1 MSEPV
6 ARRKVTVTN
15 PQGLHLRPAYVF
27 VELASKYDASVQLI
41 KNGECVDGKSILS
54 IATLAIEQGTE
65 VEIEA
70 VGHDAEAAAA
80 ALVELIEQDFP
91 GGKAAEAAKQNT

>member
-1 MSEPV
+1 MSETV

-27 VELASKYDASVQLI
+27 VELASKFDASVQLI
-41 KNGECVDGKSILS
+41 KNGERVDGKSILS

-65 VEIEA
+65 VEIETA
-70 VGHDAEAAAA
+70 GHDAEAAVA
-80 ALVELIEQDFP
+80 ALVKLVEQNFP
-91 GGKAAEAAKQNT
+91 GGTAADAAEQNS

>member
-1 MSEPV
+1 MSETT

-27 VELASKYDASVQLI
+27 VEMASKYDATVEII
-41 KNGECVDGKSILS
+41 KNGERVDGKSILS

-65 VEIEA
+65 VEIET

-80 ALVELIEQDFP
+80 ALVELVEQDFP
-91 GGKAAEAAKQNT
+91 GGTTDEAAEQNT